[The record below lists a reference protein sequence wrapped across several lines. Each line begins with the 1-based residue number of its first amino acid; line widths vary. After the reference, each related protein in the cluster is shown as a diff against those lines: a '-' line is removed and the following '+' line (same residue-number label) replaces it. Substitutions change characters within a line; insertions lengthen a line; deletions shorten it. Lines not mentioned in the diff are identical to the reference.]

1 VGEVWLTYQE
11 LADKLGVTVEGA
23 RRRVQ
28 RGRWA
33 RQTGNDGRARVRVPE
48 DVALERRPNVTPDVA
63 PNVTPN
69 VPPNVAANSAGGK
82 SAPDGHLIAA
92 LEGHVETLKAEL
104 QYRAAEIEALKAKL
118 ADEAARTGQAVAA
131 VEAHVATL
139 KADLAGAEAR
149 ASEESAKTAQAIAAF
164 ESLAQRLEAMA
175 AARRPWW
182 RRLTG

>member
-1 VGEVWLTYQE
+1 MGEVWLTYQE

-48 DVALERRPNVTPDVA
+48 DVALERRPNVTP
-63 PNVTPN
+63 NVVPN
-69 VPPNVAANSAGGK
+69 VPPNVALNSAGEK
-82 SAPDGHLIAA
+82 SATDRHLLAS
-92 LEGHVETLKAEL
+92 LEAHVETLKAEL
-104 QYRAAEIEALKAKL
+104 QYRAAEIEALKAQL
-118 ADEAARTGQAVAA
+118 AGEAARTGQAVAA

-139 KADLAGAEAR
+139 KADLAGAEGR
-149 ASEESAKTAQAIAAF
+149 AADEAAKTAQAIAAF

-175 AARRPWW
+175 AARRPLWHRLLW
-182 RRLTG
+182 RG